1 MSELIDLQE
10 QIKALQKQAADVR
23 ARDFNETVKDIQAKM
38 MAFGITPKDLAV
50 TQRKPR
56 KVKEQSLFEKP
67 VKAKAVRTKA
77 SGKAVE
83 PKYIGP
89 EGQTWSGRGLSPKWL
104 AVLVTQGSK
113 REDFLI
119 QKSQPGTAPAP
130 V

>member
-1 MSELIDLQE
+1 MNELIDIQE

-38 MAFGITPKDLAV
+38 MAFGITPKDLTV
-50 TQRKPR
+50 IQRKSR
-56 KVKEQSLFEKP
+56 KFKGQSPVEKP
-67 VKAKAVRTKA
+67 VKVKAKS

-89 EGQTWSGRGLSPKWL
+89 DGQTWSGRGLSPKWL
-104 AVLVTQGSK
+104 AVLVEQGAK

-119 QKSQPGTAPAP
+119 QKSQTLI

>member
-1 MSELIDLQE
+1 MNELIDIQE
-10 QIKALQKQAADVR
+10 QIKTLQKQAADVR
-23 ARDFNETVKDIQAKM
+23 ARDFNKTVKDIQAKM
-38 MAFGITPKDLAV
+38 MAFGITAKDLAV
-50 TQRKPR
+50 TQRKSR
-56 KVKEQSLFEKP
+56 KVKGQSPVEKP
-67 VKAKAVRTKA
+67 VKVKAVKAKA

-104 AVLVTQGSK
+104 AVLVEQGAK

-119 QKSQPGTAPAP
+119 KKPPHETAT